1 MNDEY
6 EKYGWVDESMQ
17 EVCPDCGAFMNY
29 HPDHDIYVCPNCDKE
44 IKLSSEE
51 DYEKYFPMQPYD
63 DDNPPEGCAAC
74 GGNYPFCKDSCPM
87 FDD

>member
-17 EVCPDCGAFMNY
+17 EVCPDCGDFMNY

-51 DYEKYFPMQPYD
+51 DYEKYFPMRPAGVIIHSAKTVVRCSMTD
-63 DDNPPEGCAAC
+63 I
-74 GGNYPFCKDSCPM
+74 
-87 FDD
+87 